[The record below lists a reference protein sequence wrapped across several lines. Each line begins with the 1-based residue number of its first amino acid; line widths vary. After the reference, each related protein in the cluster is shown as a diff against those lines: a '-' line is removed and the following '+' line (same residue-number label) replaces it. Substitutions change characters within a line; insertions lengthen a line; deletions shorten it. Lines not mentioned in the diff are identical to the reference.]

1 MSSNDITVFKNFQ
14 VSKVNYDE
22 PKKLDNGGKMIYVKF
37 NQSHLRLQTPQCF
50 APFGVNVYKN
60 EDTNNETH
68 SIDLSFR
75 GMDVKKGIND
85 FYNKMKEFD
94 EMNIS
99 KGYEYQQSWFRK
111 KYPSKEVI
119 EALYTTMIKHPKD
132 KNGEITNQYPSTFKV
147 KLPYVNGEY
156 KLETYDKNN
165 KLINLKDVQTKGS
178 KIVAIVKCNGIWIAG
193 GKFGMSWK
201 AEQLQII
208 PQSTITGYCIRMVS
222 DEMINIQGKC
232 DTKVVKPSQKLEVK
246 KEVESVKNT
255 LIEDSDEEEEE
266 AVQKEEEEAVQKE
279 EEEVQKEEEEV
290 QKDEEV
296 VQKEEAVEKE
306 EAVQKEEAVEEDEE
320 AVQKEEEVK
329 PVKKI
334 VKKKIVKKST
344 E

>member
-75 GMDVKKGIND
+75 GMDVKKSIND

-147 KLPYVNGEY
+147 KLPYVNGDY

-266 AVQKEEEEAVQKE
+266 AVQKEEVVKEEEVVQKE

-290 QKDEEV
+290 VTEEEEV
-296 VQKEEAVEKE
+296 
-306 EAVQKEEAVEEDEE
+306 VQKEEAVEEDEE
-320 AVQKEEEVK
+320 VVQKEEEVK

>member
-1 MSSNDITVFKNFQ
+1 
-14 VSKVNYDE
+14 
-22 PKKLDNGGKMIYVKF
+22 
-37 NQSHLRLQTPQCF
+37 
-50 APFGVNVYKN
+50 
-60 EDTNNETH
+60 
-68 SIDLSFR
+68 
-75 GMDVKKGIND
+75 
-85 FYNKMKEFD
+85 
-94 EMNIS
+94 
-99 KGYEYQQSWFRK
+99 
-111 KYPSKEVI
+111 
-119 EALYTTMIKHPKD
+119 
-132 KNGEITNQYPSTFKV
+132 
-147 KLPYVNGEY
+147 
-156 KLETYDKNN
+156 
-165 KLINLKDVQTKGS
+165 LKDVQTKGS

-266 AVQKEEEEAVQKE
+266 AVQKEEEEVVKE
-279 EEEVQKEEEEV
+279 EEEVVTEEEEV
-290 QKDEEV
+290 VTEEEEV
-296 VQKEEAVEKE
+296 VQKEEAVKE
-306 EAVQKEEAVEEDEE
+306 DEEVVQKEE